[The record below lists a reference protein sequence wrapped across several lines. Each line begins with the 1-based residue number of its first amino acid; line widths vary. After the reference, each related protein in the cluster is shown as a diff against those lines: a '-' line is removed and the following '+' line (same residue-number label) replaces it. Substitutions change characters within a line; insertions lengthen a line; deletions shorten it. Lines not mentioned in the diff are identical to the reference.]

1 MVGAMRPPLSIA
13 ARKQAASSEFDISGD
28 DKLPKSRSPMLLRM
42 SSGLRW
48 TPSRQWPRR
57 IVYVGVGD
65 GHPSELREQ
74 ALADARAKGILI
86 VRSARVGNGI
96 VARNNEVND
105 DKRVS
110 SFSDTL
116 NPQNALILLT
126 VALTKTKDTREI
138 QSIFTS
144 TDR

>member
-1 MVGAMRPPLSIA
+1 FM
-13 ARKQAASSEFDISGD
+13 SES
-28 DKLPKSRSPMLLRM
+28 
-42 SSGLRW
+42 
-48 TPSRQWPRR
+48 
-57 IVYVGVGD
+57 GD

>member
-1 MVGAMRPPLSIA
+1 MVSRMEPASSKKLRSKSDKPIAMVGAMRPPLSIA
-13 ARKQAASSEFDISGD
+13 AREQTASSVFDISGD
-28 DKLPKSRSPMLLRM
+28 DKLPTSRSPMLLRM
-42 SSGLRW
+42 FRGLRW

-74 ALADARAKGILI
+74 ALADTRAKGILI

-96 VARNNEVND
+96 VARNDEVND

-110 SFSDTL
+110 SFPTR
-116 NPQNALILLT
+116 LIH
-126 VALTKTKDTREI
+126 KTR
-138 QSIFTS
+138 SFF
-144 TDR
+144 